1 MNAEKLIS
9 NGAGAL
15 ISIAALGAAAQ
26 LSIPLSESVS
36 VAPIT
41 GQSLAV
47 LIVAQLLKEIWGT
60 ITIGIYIVIGIL
72 GAPVFSGF
80 EGGWE
85 KFSGPSLGYFIGF
98 IVATIVCG
106 LLARKQEERFK
117 FYLLQMLIGTVLI
130 LVCGWLGL
138 FRFLDAKASF
148 TKGVLPFLPG
158 ALIKITIGAILLSVI
173 RRFKSFMKA
182 I

>member
-26 LSIPLSESVS
+26 LSISLPETVS

-47 LIVAQLLKEIWGT
+47 LLIAHLLKETWATVAIA
-60 ITIGIYIVIGIL
+60 IYIVIGIV
-72 GAPVFSGF
+72 GAPVFAGF

-85 KFSGPSLGYFIGF
+85 VFSGPSLGYFIGF
-98 IVATIVCG
+98 IVAAMVCG
-106 LLARKQEERFK
+106 RLARKQDERFK
-117 FYLLQMLIGTVLI
+117 FYLLQMLIGSILI
-130 LVCGWLGL
+130 LLCGWLGL
-138 FRFLDAKASF
+138 FRFLDGKTAF
-148 TKGVLPFLPG
+148 VKGVLPFLPG
-158 ALIKITIGAILLSVI
+158 ALIKLTIGALLLSVI

-182 I
+182 V

>member
-1 MNAEKLIS
+1 VNAEKLIS

-26 LSIPLSESVS
+26 LSISLPESVS

-47 LIVAQLLKEIWGT
+47 LLIAHLLKETWAT
-60 ITIGIYIVIGIL
+60 IAVGIYILIGIL
-72 GAPVFSGF
+72 GAPVFAGF

-85 KFSGPSLGYFIGF
+85 KFSGPSLGYFVGF
-98 IVATIVCG
+98 IAATIVCG

-117 FYLLQMLIGTVLI
+117 FYFLQMFIGSVLI
-130 LVCGWLGL
+130 LLCGWLGL
-138 FRFLDAKASF
+138 FRFLDAKTAF
-148 TKGVLPFLPG
+148 VKGVLPFLPG
-158 ALIKITIGAILLSVI
+158 ALIKLTIGAILLSVI
-173 RRFKSFMKA
+173 RRFKGFMKA
-182 I
+182 V